1 MRKMYVPVDT
11 QVVVSRPH
19 RITSHSRLSE
29 IVEVFKA
36 PDVKVQTKQ
45 RGIQPWEKKLRLE
58 HHVIRM
64 KTFAKSAES
73 PTLTLR
79 EIQSGKKDRRTE
91 KIILALYTYFVGV
104 AFLFFLLGGL

>member
-79 EIQSGKKDRRTE
+79 EIQTGKKDNRTE
-91 KIILALYTYFVGV
+91 RVAVAISTYFAGI
-104 AFLFFLLGGL
+104 ALILFIFGR